1 MQLAV
6 TILSNHSFDT
16 IYELILSTL
25 SCGCRIVDIK
35 SSRFGDLH
43 CAYFLVEGNWNQLSK
58 YESTLHAIEKKMQIK
73 IHSCRIEKKRVL
85 EENMPYIIEVVGLE
99 SSDILNKV
107 VTFLN
112 ERSID
117 VEEVS
122 ARRYPAPYLEAQL
135 CAARFVISIPQNLS
149 LFLFRDE
156 LMYVC
161 DQINADVIFE
171 PFRN

>member
-1 MQLAV
+1 
-6 TILSNHSFDT
+6 
-16 IYELILSTL
+16 
-25 SCGCRIVDIK
+25 
-35 SSRFGDLH
+35 
-43 CAYFLVEGNWNQLSK
+43 
-58 YESTLHAIEKKMQIK
+58 
-73 IHSCRIEKKRVL
+73 VL

-107 VTFLN
+107 MTFLN

-117 VEEVS
+117 VEEVN
-122 ARRYPAPYLEAQL
+122 ARRYPAPYLDAQL
-135 CAARFVISIPQNLS
+135 CSARFVIAIPQNLS